1 MSKDIQVYTAIDAK
15 VVPAE
20 RLDILVLSTEGKA
33 EMKTYNDL
41 ELIKKT
47 FAGKKIAK
55 QIDRLFNQD
64 HTLADTL
71 IRKVRTAGIDNP
83 QNEGGKPSVLTVA
96 FNEAATTTPL
106 EPSTTYYAKLGGK
119 PVVPLTTGEAPPTDD
134 AGFAG
139 LFEDIA
145 FTEDYV
151 DFTAKIDSNSV
162 VFTSATRTPVSGYDE
177 TVGLYADE
185 DCMVSLGLT
194 GAQLSVEN
202 GREDVTKAQNL
213 IAALEALRD
222 IDDDFYIVLTDVID
236 EDCVDALAAWAEST
250 EPTEAALGAG
260 VEDHRKFYFGQTTN
274 KEYKNTHGRSA
285 IIYTDDPLNEWADA
299 AWLGC
304 VGPFWPQS
312 VTWKWKVPD
321 GLTPPDL
328 LDSERDIL
336 EENFINFFTVEY
348 KHEYIKNG
356 ICGDGNFIDNVLG
369 ADYITYQMR
378 ENLYAIFMENPK
390 IGYTDAGFAIV
401 AAGVYASL
409 NRATALSIIAKDPDS
424 NSGIYTVTIP
434 KRADATD
441 EQARN
446 RIMPNIEWEA
456 QLEGAIHSVKVRGV
470 LRVTLNR

>member
-1 MSKDIQVYTAIDAK
+1 MKDIQVYTALDAK
-15 VVPAE
+15 VKPAE

-41 ELIKKT
+41 ELIKEAFK
-47 FAGKKIAK
+47 GKKIAR
-55 QIDRLFNQD
+55 QIERLFNQD

-71 IRKVRTAGIDNP
+71 IRKVRIAGIDTP
-83 QNEGGKPSVLTVA
+83 QNVGGEPSVLTAV
-96 FNEAATTTPL
+96 FIGTATSTPL
-106 EPSTTYYAKLGGK
+106 EPKTTYYARLGGK
-119 PVVPLTTGEAPPTDD
+119 AIISVKTGTTAPANDRD
-134 AGFAG
+134 FAN
-139 LFEDIA
+139 LFKNAA

-151 DFTAKIDSNSV
+151 DFTTKIDSNGA
-162 VFTSATRTPVSGYDE
+162 VFTSTARTTVSGYDE

-194 GAQLSVEN
+194 GAQLVVQN
-202 GREDVTKAQNL
+202 GREDVTRAQNL

-222 IDDDFYIVLTDVID
+222 INDDFYIVLTDVID
-236 EDCVDALAAWAEST
+236 EDCVDALAAWADNT
-250 EPTEAALGAG
+250 EPTEAAMGAG

-274 KEYKNTHGRSA
+274 KNYKNTHGRSA

-328 LDSERDIL
+328 RDSERDIL
-336 EENFINFFTVEY
+336 EENFVNFFTVEY
-348 KHEYIKNG
+348 KHEYVKNG

-378 ENLYAIFMENPK
+378 ENLYEIFKANPK

-401 AAGVYASL
+401 ASGVYAAL
-409 NRATALSIIAKDPDS
+409 NRAVELHIIALDPDDGT
-424 NSGIYTVTIP
+424 GIYTVTIP
-434 KRADATD
+434 KRAAATD

-456 QLEGAIHSVKVRGV
+456 QLEGAVHGVKVRGT
-470 LRVTLNR
+470 LRVTLNG